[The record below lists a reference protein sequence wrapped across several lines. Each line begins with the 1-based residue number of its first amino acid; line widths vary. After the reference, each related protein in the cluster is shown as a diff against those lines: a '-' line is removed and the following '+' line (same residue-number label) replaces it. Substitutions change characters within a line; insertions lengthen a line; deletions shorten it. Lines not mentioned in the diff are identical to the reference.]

1 MTASNPRVFDL
12 RRLPFV
18 PMVLAGYAV
27 TRIVAFVILATVAG
41 HQVPTGMSGG
51 DDKPVDYL
59 GFMAMW
65 DGQWYERIANGGYPQ
80 VLPRNE
86 LGHVEQNPWAFYPVF
101 PVLTRGLMIVTG
113 WSFNAAGS
121 TLALLLGFL
130 AAVLMGL
137 LLRDRIGR
145 AATIA
150 VVVAWGLFPASVTL
164 QIAYTESLAM
174 VVLLATLTALD
185 RERWFGAAGFAVLT
199 GLARPIAVPLGI
211 VTLVA
216 VVVRWRARARRPLA
230 RGEVAAMLAA
240 LVGCGLA
247 GLIWPGIAWLVTGQ
261 RSAYTDTMASWRGP
275 GQMTPFVPWIN
286 RARDVYGDAGMP
298 MLVVACL
305 LIVVM
310 VGGPWSRALGAN
322 LRAWTLAYPAY
333 LLAVLDPFTSI
344 FRYLIPMFPLLVPL
358 LGAGW
363 RPPRRRRGLLVLR
376 LGLLAVLFV
385 GGQWWWTEVLYQF
398 TPPSDY
404 PP

>member
-1 MTASNPRVFDL
+1 MIGRTPQVMDL
-12 RRLPFV
+12 RRLPFL
-18 PMVLAGYAV
+18 PLVLGAYAV
-27 TRIVAFVILATVAG
+27 TRAVAFVILSTVAG

-51 DDKPVDYL
+51 DDKPLDYL

-65 DGQWYERIANGGYPQ
+65 DGQWYERIATGGYPH
-80 VLPRNE
+80 VLPRDD
-86 LGHVEQNPWAFYPVF
+86 LGHVEQNPWAFYPMF
-101 PVLTRGLMIVTG
+101 PVLARGLMIVTG

-121 TLALLLGFL
+121 TLALLMGFG
-130 AAVLMGL
+130 AAALMGV

-145 AATIA
+145 AATVA
-150 VVVAWGLFPASVTL
+150 VVFAWGLFPASVTL

-174 VVLLATLTALD
+174 LVLLATLIAVD
-185 RERWFGAAGFAVLT
+185 RQRWLAAAGFAVLT
-199 GLARPIAVPLGI
+199 GLARPIAVPLGV

-216 VVVRWRARARRPLA
+216 VVVRWRSRHDRPLA
-230 RGEVAAMLAA
+230 RREPLVMLAA

-247 GLIWPGIAWLVTGQ
+247 GLIWPGIAWFVTGE

-275 GQMTPFVPWIN
+275 GEMTPFIPWAH
-286 RARDVYGDAGMP
+286 RARDFYGAAGMP
-298 MLVVACL
+298 LLVVACL

-310 VGGPWSRALGAN
+310 VCGPWSRALGAN

-363 RPPRRRRGLLVLR
+363 VSPRRRGFLALR
-376 LGLLAVLFV
+376 LGLVAVLFV